1 MKKCNHPFLSLVILS
16 AALLCATAVSAQTM
30 QNVYARNTQSL
41 DGQWK
46 TIVDPYGHGWNAYYN
61 DRPFDG
67 TRLQEYDFGSSP
79 ELKVPGD
86 WNTQRPE
93 LYYYEGDLWY
103 RTRFTPAI
111 ASPDSRLFLHFGA
124 ANYKSKVW
132 LNGKEVGEH
141 EGGYTPFEFEV
152 TDLVKPDS
160 VNSLVVKVNN
170 TRLPDGIPTLNTDWW
185 NYGGITRSVTLV
197 ATQPNFIYDYSIGY
211 EPLPTKKGKKPAGE
225 IVGWVQLNGN
235 DIAGKQVALSIPA
248 LKINAQLTTDAAGRA
263 DFRLKASPKLW
274 TPDAPT
280 LYDVALT
287 FGDEV
292 INDQIGFRTIS
303 TKGDKIL
310 LNGEPVFL
318 AGVNIHEETFGDS
331 RRATSVEDD
340 SLLLQSAKDLGCNFV
355 RLAHYPHNEH
365 MVRLADRMGLMVWDE
380 IPLYWGI
387 DWNSQR
393 TYDLAVQQ
401 LTEMISRDRNRAS
414 VIIWSIA
421 NETAVKP
428 DRTAFLTRLANE
440 ARRQDG
446 TRLVSAALQ
455 NWNKQLAHNVYTV
468 EDPLHEAL
476 DIFSFNEYLGWY
488 DNVKQACDSI
498 TWSLPENKPIVISEF
513 GGGAKF
519 GRHSGDDAYFSEENQ
534 ADIYRHQF
542 VMLSKIKGL
551 AGTIPWVLKDFR
563 SPHRVLPGVQD
574 DFNRKGLYSDKR
586 EKKQAWQVARE
597 WNLQHTKK

>member
-46 TIVDPYGHGWNAYYN
+46 TIVDPYGHGWNAYYH
-61 DRPFDG
+61 DKPFDG
-67 TRLQEYDFGSSP
+67 TRLQEYDFDSSP

-103 RTRFTPAI
+103 RTRFTPKI
-111 ASPDSRLFLHFGA
+111 ASPDSRMFLHFGA

-211 EPLPTKKGKKPAGE
+211 ESLPAKKGKKPAGE
-225 IVGWVQLNGN
+225 IVGWVQLNGS
-235 DIAGKQVALSIPA
+235 DIVGKQVALSIPA

-274 TPDAPT
+274 TPDEPS

-287 FGDEV
+287 FGNEV